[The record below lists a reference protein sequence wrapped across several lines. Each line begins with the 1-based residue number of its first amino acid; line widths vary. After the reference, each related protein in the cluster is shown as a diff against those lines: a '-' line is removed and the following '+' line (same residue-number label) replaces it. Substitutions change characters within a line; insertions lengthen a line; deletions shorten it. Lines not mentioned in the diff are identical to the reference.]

1 MNEFLKTRYYE
12 KIQIKNKANKTKPTI
27 GYVVGLNRLAKFK
40 YFNSQDCKK
49 HTKPFWDKCR
59 TYFCNKHSRGGT
71 NIILKEKTNS

>member
-1 MNEFLKTRYYE
+1 MNKFLKTRYYE

-49 HTKPFWDKCR
+49 DTNPF
-59 TYFCNKHSRGGT
+59 
-71 NIILKEKTNS
+71 